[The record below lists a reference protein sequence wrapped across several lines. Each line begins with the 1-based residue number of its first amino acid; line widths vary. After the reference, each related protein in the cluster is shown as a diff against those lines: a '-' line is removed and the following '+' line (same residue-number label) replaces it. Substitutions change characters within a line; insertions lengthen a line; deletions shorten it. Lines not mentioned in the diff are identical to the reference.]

1 MSDEERAGIEASATA
16 EFRKAAEKDFG
27 WGQIEYGWRLREG
40 KGAPA
45 NPAEAET
52 LFKAAQARGM
62 PAAAHALG
70 RLYLGGE
77 VASPMNPD
85 EAFAM
90 IRRAADQGDAG
101 AQFFMAEKLVE
112 NWDLKPDY
120 DAALTY
126 YIKAAAADEGDVS
139 WRAQSLIE
147 DTKRRVEKE
156 KAKQDSSPPESETAP
171 APT

>member
-1 MSDEERAGIEASATA
+1 
-16 EFRKAAEKDFG
+16 
-27 WGQIEYGWRLREG
+27 
-40 KGAPA
+40 
-45 NPAEAET
+45 
-52 LFKAAQARGM
+52 
-62 PAAAHALG
+62 
-70 RLYLGGE
+70 
-77 VASPMNPD
+77 MNPD

-147 DTKRRVEKE
+147 DTKRRVEEE